1 MVNYYVRIKFMNSDE
16 KGMKKLT
23 RKRLLYAALF
33 IVLILAL
40 SSGSW
45 YFARHYLASKSQQ
58 REAPEVTIEQPKAT
72 ETAIEATPAEE
83 APVAV
88 STIPKSAEI
97 KMQFASQ
104 APYGNWDQPYQDACE
119 EASIIIDRY
128 YLDKLNLTKDIMNEQ
143 ILAMVDWQMKN
154 WGGHSDLPSEK
165 TLELAQNFYGI
176 NGQVIYNYDVDLIK
190 QKIADGIP
198 VLIPADGRKLNN
210 PNFKNGGPAYHM
222 LVTKGYDSKN
232 FITNDPGTRKG
243 EGYVYPY
250 ETVLN
255 SVKDPTGGQKSILV
269 LYK

>member
-1 MVNYYVRIKFMNSDE
+1 MDSKQNKAKYTK
-16 KGMKKLT
+16 T
-23 RKRLLYAALF
+23 RLLYAALF
-33 IVLILAL
+33 VVMIMLI
-40 SSGSW
+40 SYGSW
-45 YFARHYLASKSQQ
+45 YVSSHRFQSNQK
-58 REAPEVTIEQPKAT
+58 REAPEVTIDQPKTSEAT
-72 ETAIEATPAEE
+72 IEAAPAEE

-210 PNFKNGGPAYHM
+210 PNFKNGGPEYHM
-222 LVTKGYDSKN
+222 LVIKGYDSKN

-250 ETVLN
+250 DIILN
-255 SVKDPTGGQKSILV
+255 SIKNPSGGEKSVFV